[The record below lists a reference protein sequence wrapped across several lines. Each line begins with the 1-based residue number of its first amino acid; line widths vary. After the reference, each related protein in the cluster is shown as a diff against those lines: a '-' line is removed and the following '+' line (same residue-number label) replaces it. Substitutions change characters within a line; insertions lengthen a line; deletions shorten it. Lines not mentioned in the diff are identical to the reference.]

1 MSRTTATGCS
11 LPTASSAAA
20 PSVSTCTPK
29 PVPAQVEPD
38 EVGDGA
44 VVLDDEDETARVG
57 VGHWSC
63 LRAAGGGADRVTD
76 RVRAG
81 TRSPTCRT
89 GVRVDVAFDGVDR
102 GLDAGERVR

>member
-1 MSRTTATGCS
+1 MSRTTATGVE
-11 LPTASSAAA
+11 PADG
-20 PSVSTCTPK
+20 VERRCTVGLHLHPE
-29 PVPAQVEPD
+29 PVLAQVEPD
-38 EVGDGA
+38 EIGDGA

-63 LRAAGGGADRVTD
+63 LRAAGGGADRVAD

-89 GVRVDVAFDGVDR
+89 GVRVEVAFDGGDR
-102 GLDAGERVR
+102 HLHVCERIR